1 MRHKY
6 INDKKEEINK
16 DGQQQTIGMQQLEKD
31 SSNKLL
37 YNTNPNPKSS
47 LQYANSYKHDENYQK
62 Q

>member
-6 INDKKEEINK
+6 VNDKKDEINK
-16 DGQQQTIGMQQLEKD
+16 DGQQPSQGMQQLEKD
-31 SSNKLL
+31 PSSKAL